1 MITHTRVFSSCDARF
16 GFVSFMAAF
25 IWAVFAVKRLWH
37 VLRQTFSDLPSSA
50 ISAAKRCSV
59 LHCSGPAPTRHEC
72 QTASKVNFLLL
83 PFICSTFSVF
93 PFFHFITTAHTV
105 AALFLSSHW
114 FVSPSLQWSEHPP
127 WALSAQQ
134 LQRWICHSQS
144 GRRRNTALLT
154 PSEIWRS
161 LDIQPYLNLGCFI
174 VYTSKGNIRQF
185 ACGHLSPTHPTTKCC
200 MWAVVQFVL

>member
-1 MITHTRVFSSCDARF
+1 MITHTSLFLYDARF

-83 PFICSTFSVF
+83 TFICSTFQCF
-93 PFFHFITTAHTV
+93 PFYFITTAHTV
-105 AALFLSSHW
+105 AAAVSLFSLICFTVTSVASFEVKRPPPTLPPPHEPCQHSSCSVGYVTHR
-114 FVSPSLQWSEHPP
+114 V
-127 WALSAQQ
+127 
-134 LQRWICHSQS
+134 
-144 GRRRNTALLT
+144 GVG
-154 PSEIWRS
+154 EIR
-161 LDIQPYLNLGCFI
+161 LY
-174 VYTSKGNIRQF
+174 
-185 ACGHLSPTHPTTKCC
+185 
-200 MWAVVQFVL
+200 